1 MWGAGMGNKSSA
13 VTAGGLSRCHVGQV
27 ITRAT
32 RQWSSLSLQL
42 LQRRLI
48 KCNDTLA
55 QSNVGERNE
64 ERDEIRRVA
73 SRRKEAS
80 ACMHACGAAT
90 TAPLPPIRSS
100 LLPKHKN
107 H

>member
-1 MWGAGMGNKSSA
+1 MLGSTHFYYTNKWKIEKKNEGFPILEMVVVLLRTGIMGL
-13 VTAGGLSRCHVGQV
+13 TG
-27 ITRAT
+27 RA
-32 RQWSSLSLQL
+32 
-42 LQRRLI
+42 
-48 KCNDTLA
+48 KCNDTISTI
-55 QSNVGERNE
+55 QRGRERNE

>member
-1 MWGAGMGNKSSA
+1 MEMVVVLLRTGIMGLI
-13 VTAGGLSRCHVGQV
+13 G
-27 ITRAT
+27 RA
-32 RQWSSLSLQL
+32 
-42 LQRRLI
+42 